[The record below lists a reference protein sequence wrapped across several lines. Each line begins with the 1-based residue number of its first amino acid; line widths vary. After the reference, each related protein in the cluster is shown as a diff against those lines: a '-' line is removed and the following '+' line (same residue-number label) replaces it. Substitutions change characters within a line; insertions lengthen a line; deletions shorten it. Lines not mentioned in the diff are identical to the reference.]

1 MNTNSEIKEENP
13 AKTAD
18 CSGHVEPVVSAADI
32 DILQGIYQ
40 SLERKGLEIQKMDKT
55 KAKEYF
61 YKADLVTRAKLALI
75 NQSKIESNIASA
87 IDLLKAH

>member
-1 MNTNSEIKEENP
+1 MTEQTKEPTVSNP
-13 AKTAD
+13 IEA
-18 CSGHVEPVVSAADI
+18 VVSAADV
-32 DILQGIYQ
+32 DILQEIYQ
-40 SLERKGLEIQKMDKT
+40 SLERKGVEFQKTNKT

-87 IDLLKAH
+87 IGLLKAH